1 MFPLVFA
8 AVLGPT
14 AYELYYLRYATSK
27 NCLQIEIITRKRYA
41 TTNRYKQT
49 GSSMYG
55 CNVQQRLSPDIY
67 TRSLDPRIT
76 WSQQNERKKKRRRK
90 GRFLEKRGLKREEH
104 IGDMVQG
111 QRPASSYSVCA
122 RLSLFFSKKSRPV
135 CYTRTHIQLRMLGDF
150 WISVGRH
157 RKCTLHASD

>member
-1 MFPLVFA
+1 MFLLVFA

-27 NCLQIEIITRKRYA
+27 NCLQIEIITGKRYV

-55 CNVQQRLSPDIY
+55 CNVQLGLSPDIY

-76 WSQQNERKKKRRRK
+76 WSQQNEKKGGGKKDR
-90 GRFLEKRGLKREEH
+90 
-104 IGDMVQG
+104 DAVQG
-111 QRPASSYSVCA
+111 QRSAFSYSMCA
-122 RLSLFFSKKSRPV
+122 RRLLFSSEKSRPV
-135 CYTRTHIQLRMLGDF
+135 CYTLTHIQL
-150 WISVGRH
+150 
-157 RKCTLHASD
+157 

>member
-76 WSQQNERKKKRRRK
+76 WSQQNERKKKEG
-90 GRFLEKRGLKREEH
+90 GRVGFWKRG
-104 IGDMVQG
+104 D
-111 QRPASSYSVCA
+111 
-122 RLSLFFSKKSRPV
+122 
-135 CYTRTHIQLRMLGDF
+135 
-150 WISVGRH
+150 
-157 RKCTLHASD
+157 